1 MREHQRTSRDPGLQP
16 ERTGLAW
23 SRTAFVMFLIALLS
37 LRTSLATGSTTSLIE
52 SMLTGT
58 MSLGMLI
65 RSCSRMRYRHDVE
78 DVADKHSRRLL
89 FAIAGIVVVV
99 AVLEIY
105 RLLSRRTMYGF

>member
-1 MREHQRTSRDPGLQP
+1 MREYQRTSRDPGLQP
-16 ERTGLAW
+16 ERTGL
-23 SRTAFVMFLIALLS
+23 
-37 LRTSLATGSTTSLIE
+37 
-52 SMLTGT
+52 
-58 MSLGMLI
+58 
-65 RSCSRMRYRHDVE
+65 VE